1 MTVALTIILAK
12 INLDKIAFG
21 KKKEIIRPYLA
32 YMIIHVHVQVCKLV
46 EIMVAYFCPLHA
58 R

>member
-12 INLDKIAFG
+12 INPDKIAFG
-21 KKKEIIRPYLA
+21 KKKKEIIRPNLA
-32 YMIIHVHVQVCKLV
+32 YMIIHVQVCKLV

>member
-32 YMIIHVHVQVCKLV
+32 YMIIHVQVCKLV